1 MKLKLMM
8 IDVGLKKSSASR
20 YALGFYLIG
29 NLISISVMFFLWQSV
44 LRERP
49 QIVFTGTVTYL
60 ILMQLL
66 TVVFPKPSY
75 DLSDDIRTGNIA
87 LLLLKPVSLLTHYF
101 WEGVGYSL
109 GKLIFTGIPDL
120 ILVSLFFPNW
130 LSWHQLIF
138 IGVAIVLGYVLYF
151 QLEVMTGLFSFY
163 TYSIW
168 GISTFKA
175 AVLLALSGNI
185 FPVNFY
191 PTLLR
196 TVAEYLPF
204 QYSFGAIGL
213 LLTDYSLVDAFQTV
227 TMQCGYIVVL
237 FFVYRI
243 LLHFAIRR
251 VVIQGG

>member
-109 GKLIFTGIPDL
+109 G
-120 ILVSLFFPNW
+120 S
-130 LSWHQLIF
+130 
-138 IGVAIVLGYVLYF
+138 GY
-151 QLEVMTGLFSFY
+151 
-163 TYSIW
+163 
-168 GISTFKA
+168 
-175 AVLLALSGNI
+175 
-185 FPVNFY
+185 
-191 PTLLR
+191 
-196 TVAEYLPF
+196 
-204 QYSFGAIGL
+204 
-213 LLTDYSLVDAFQTV
+213 
-227 TMQCGYIVVL
+227 
-237 FFVYRI
+237 
-243 LLHFAIRR
+243 
-251 VVIQGG
+251 